1 MIADAAAY
9 FGLFLAALAAGSIM
23 PVPSE
28 AALVALI
35 LTSDQPVWIAV
46 AVATVG
52 NVTGSMIN
60 WTLGQGIERLRG
72 TRWFP
77 ASEAT
82 IERAGRWYHRYG
94 RWSLLLSFVP
104 IIGDPLTIVAGVMKE
119 SLWFFFIVVTIAKLG
134 RYVVVAALTL
144 GGT

>member
-1 MIADAAAY
+1 MADAAAY
-9 FGLFLAALAAGSIM
+9 FGLFLAALAAGSIL

-28 AALVALI
+28 AALVAII
-35 LTSDQPVWIAV
+35 LTSDHPVWIAV

-52 NVTGSMIN
+52 NVIGSMIN
-60 WTLGQGIERLRG
+60 WTLGRGIERLRG

-77 ASEAT
+77 ASEAS
-82 IERAGRWYHRYG
+82 IERAGRWYHKYG

-119 SLWFFFIVVTIAKLG
+119 SPWFFFIVVTIAKLG
-134 RYVVVAALTL
+134 RYVTVAALTL

>member
-1 MIADAAAY
+1 MIAAAAAY
-9 FGLFLAALAAGSIM
+9 FGLFAAALAAGSIL

-35 LTSDQPVWIAV
+35 LTSDDPVWIAV

-52 NVTGSMIN
+52 NVTGSVIN
-60 WTLGQGIERLRG
+60 WFLGRAIERLRG

-77 ASEAT
+77 ASDAS
-82 IERAGRWYHRYG
+82 IERAGRWYHKYG
-94 RWSLLLSFVP
+94 RWSLLLSFIP

-119 SLWFFFIVVTIAKLG
+119 RLLFFMIVVTFAKFG
-134 RYVVVAALTL
+134 RYLVVAALTL
-144 GGT
+144 G

>member
-1 MIADAAAY
+1 VIAAAAAY
-9 FGLFLAALAAGSIM
+9 FGLFLAALAAGSIF

-28 AALVALI
+28 AALVAMI
-35 LTSDQPVWIAV
+35 LTSDNPVWIAV
-46 AVATVG
+46 AVATTG

-60 WTLGQGIERLRG
+60 WFLGRGIERLRG

-77 ASEAT
+77 VSEASV
-82 IERAGRWYHRYG
+82 ERAGRWYHKYG

-104 IIGDPLTIVAGVMKE
+104 IIGDPLTIIAGVMKE
-119 SLWFFFIVVTIAKLG
+119 SLWFFVAVVTIAKLG
-134 RYVVVAALTL
+134 RYVAVAALTL

>member
-1 MIADAAAY
+1 MIAASAAY
-9 FGLFLAALAAGSIM
+9 FGLFLAALAAGSIL

-35 LTSDQPVWIAV
+35 LASDHPVWIAV
-46 AVATVG
+46 AVATTG
-52 NVTGSMIN
+52 NVIGSVIN
-60 WTLGQGIERLRG
+60 WTLGRGIERLRG
-72 TRWFP
+72 SRWFP
-77 ASEAT
+77 ASEAS
-82 IERAGRWYHRYG
+82 IDRAGRWYHRYG

-119 SLWFFFIVVTIAKLG
+119 SLWFFLVVVTIAKLG
-134 RYVVVAALTL
+134 RYALVAAVTL

>member
-1 MIADAAAY
+1 MIAAVAAY
-9 FGLFLAALAAGSIM
+9 FGLFVAALAAGSIL

-35 LTSDQPVWIAV
+35 LTSDDPVWIAV

-52 NVTGSMIN
+52 NVTGSLIN
-60 WTLGQGIERLRG
+60 WTLGRGIERLHG

-77 ASEAT
+77 ASEAS

-94 RWSLLLSFVP
+94 RWSLALSFIP
-104 IIGDPLTIVAGVMKE
+104 IIGDPLTIIAGVMKE
-119 SLWFFFIVVTIAKLG
+119 QLWFFMIVVTIAKLG
-134 RYVVVAALTL
+134 RYVAVAALTV
-144 GGT
+144 GGS

>member
-1 MIADAAAY
+1 LIAYAAAY
-9 FGLFLAALAAGSIM
+9 FGLFLAALAAGSIL

-28 AALVALI
+28 AALVALL
-35 LTSDQPVWIAV
+35 LTSDHPVWIAI

-60 WTLGQGIERLRG
+60 WTLGRGIERLRG

-77 ASEAT
+77 ASEAS
-82 IERAGRWYHRYG
+82 IERAGRWYHKYG
-94 RWSLLLSFVP
+94 RWSLLLSFMP

-134 RYVVVAALTL
+134 RYVTVAALTL
-144 GGT
+144 NGT

>member
-1 MIADAAAY
+1 LIADAAAY
-9 FGLFLAALAAGSIM
+9 VGLFLAALAAGSIL

-28 AALVALI
+28 AALVAHI
-35 LTSDQPVWIAV
+35 LTSDDPVWIAV

-52 NVTGSMIN
+52 NVSGSVIN
-60 WTLGQGIERLRG
+60 WFLGRGIERLHG

-77 ASEAT
+77 ASEAS
-82 IERAGRWYHRYG
+82 IARAGRWYHKYG

-119 SLWFFFIVVTIAKLG
+119 QLKFFLVVVAIAKLG
-134 RYVVVAALTL
+134 RYVVVAALTA

>member
-1 MIADAAAY
+1 LTAVVAAY
-9 FGLFLAALAAGSIM
+9 SGLFLAALAAGSIL

-35 LTSDQPVWIAV
+35 LTSDHPVWIAV
-46 AVATVG
+46 AIATMG
-52 NVTGSMIN
+52 NVTGSVIN
-60 WTLGQGIERLRG
+60 WFLGRGIERLGG

-77 ASEAT
+77 ASERS
-82 IERAGRWYHRYG
+82 IERARHWYHRHG

-119 SLWFFFIVVTIAKLG
+119 SLWLFVIVVKVAKLG
-134 RYVVVAALTL
+134 RYFVVAALTL
-144 GGT
+144 G